1 MSLRQFLLV
10 LRARWHTV
18 LAIFLLAV
26 GGALLIGLLS
36 PKLYTATATVVIDNK
51 ADPVEGV
58 AQAAQI
64 SSGYIATQVDIIDS
78 ERVAQRVV
86 KILKLDKDPTSV
98 EEWRSAT
105 GGHGDVTSWLADKLQ
120 KRLAV
125 TPSRDSS
132 VIEIGF
138 TWTDPKN
145 AALFANSFAQA
156 YIDTNIEL
164 KVDPA
169 KQYAKWF
176 AEQSQALRADL
187 EAKQKKLADFEAK
200 TGIVNAQGRLDIENA
215 RLEELSSQL
224 VAIQAQ
230 RQESQSRQKLIG
242 SDIESLP
249 EVLQSPLIASL
260 KADLSRA
267 QAKLQDIAT
276 TLGKNHPDYRT
287 TAAEIASLK
296 QRIREESANVVASL
310 GSTTQV
316 NLRREA
322 EVRAALEA
330 QKQRILEMNQNRDQ
344 AAVLQE
350 DVVAAQRDLDAITQQ
365 VTKTTL
371 ESQSEHTNVALL
383 TPALPPLYRS
393 SPRYSINL
401 LIGGLLGAILGM
413 GSALLSELADRR
425 IRDDSEL
432 PALLGVPQLG
442 TIPHVKPEPRPR
454 RSAPVVLR
462 RVEPSTL

>member
-1 MSLRQFLLV
+1 MSFRQFLLV
-10 LRARWHTV
+10 LRARWPAV

-26 GGALLIGLLS
+26 CGALAVGLLS

-51 ADPVEGV
+51 TDPVEGV

-64 SSGYIATQVDIIDS
+64 SSGYIATQVDIISS

-86 KILKLDKDPTSV
+86 KNLKLDADPASI

-105 GGHGDVTSWLADKLQ
+105 GGRGDATSWIAEKLQ

-132 VIEIGF
+132 VIEISF
-138 TWTDPKN
+138 NWTDPRN
-145 AALFANSFAQA
+145 AALFANAFAQA

-176 AEQSQALRADL
+176 AERSQQLRADL
-187 EAKQKKLADFEAK
+187 QAKQKKLTDFEAK
-200 TGIVNAQGRLDIENA
+200 TGIVNAADRLGIENA
-215 RLEELSSQL
+215 RLEELSTQL

-230 RQESQSRQKLIG
+230 RQDSQSRQKPVG
-242 SDIESLP
+242 SDVDSLP
-249 EVLQSPLIASL
+249 EVLQSPLIANL

-276 TLGKNHPDYRT
+276 TLGKNHPDYQT
-287 TAAEIASLK
+287 TAAQIASLK
-296 QRIREESANVVASL
+296 QRIHEESATIAASL
-310 GSTTQV
+310 GETTQV
-316 NLRREA
+316 NVRREA

-330 QKQRILEMNQNRDQ
+330 QKQRILAMNQNRDD
-344 AAVLQE
+344 AAVLQG

-365 VTKTTL
+365 LTKTSL

-383 TPALPPLYRS
+383 TPALEPLYRS

-401 LIGGLLGAILGM
+401 LIGALLGAILGI
-413 GSALLSELADRR
+413 GFALLREISDRR

-442 TIPHVKPEPRPR
+442 TIPEVRAEPRPR
-454 RSAPVVLR
+454 RNAPVVLS